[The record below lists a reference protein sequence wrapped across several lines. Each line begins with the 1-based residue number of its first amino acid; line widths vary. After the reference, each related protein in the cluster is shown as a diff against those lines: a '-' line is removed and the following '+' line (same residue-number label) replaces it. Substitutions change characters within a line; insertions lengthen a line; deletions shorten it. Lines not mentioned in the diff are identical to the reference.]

1 MHELAVSLALIE
13 EAERV
18 ARAHGAQRIARLR
31 VLVGPL
37 SGVDG
42 ELLARSYAVARA
54 GTLTAQAALE
64 WSAAP
69 ISVCCEQCGQTTE
82 ASAQRLLCGLCG
94 SWHTRVV
101 TGTELTL
108 QSVELLD
115 ARH

>member
-18 ARAHGAQRIARLR
+18 AREHGAERIAHLH

-42 ELLARSYAVARA
+42 EQLARAYGIARA
-54 GTLTAQAALE
+54 GRLTAEATLE
-64 WSAAP
+64 WTAAP
-69 ISVCCEQCGQTTE
+69 IRVCCEHCGATSEVTV
-82 ASAQRLLCGLCG
+82 QRLLCSACG
-94 SWHTRVV
+94 SWRTRVLS
-101 TGTELTL
+101 GAELTL
-108 QSVELLD
+108 QSVELIG